1 MGKKC
6 LPGVICF
13 ENVTIVF
20 IIIIIILIVFYVYKT
35 SHHRIKYIKNN
46 DIYTDHQQY
55 NNNNNNN
62 INSRGFVFNNSYMTQ
77 PRINDTL
84 LDPYNPPLID
94 NSYFGFGSGG
104 DIRGGMVMPINIQT
118 QGQRPPPMMMMGAS
132 ADNYQQVGLLTRAN
146 GSEMILP
153 LMGQSLYTNRDKWNY
168 YSMSDKN
175 NIVKL
180 PITFKGINGMAEYGV
195 DSLNSGDHVRV
206 EGYNDKFK
214 VTMYDNKLLRYIPI

>member
-20 IIIIIILIVFYVYKT
+20 IIIIIILITFYIYKT
-35 SHHRIKYIKNN
+35 THHRIKYIKNN
-46 DIYTDHQQY
+46 YTDY
-55 NNNNNNN
+55 DTDYLKNNNT

-77 PRINDTL
+77 PRMNDTL
-84 LDPYNPPLID
+84 LDPYNPPLMD
-94 NSYFGFGSGG
+94 NSYFGMSSGG
-104 DIRGGMVMPINIQT
+104 DVRGMVMPINIQT
-118 QGQRPPPMMMMGAS
+118 QGQRPPPYVMMAGG
-132 ADNYQQVGLLTRAN
+132 DNYQQVGLLTRAN

-153 LMGQSLYTNRDKWNY
+153 LMGQLLYTSRDKWNY
-168 YSMSDKN
+168 YTMSDKN

-180 PITFKGINGMAEYGV
+180 PITFKGRNGMSEYGV

-206 EGYNDKFK
+206 EGYNDNFK
-214 VTMYDNKLLRYIPI
+214 VTIYDNKLMRYIPF

>member
-35 SHHRIKYIKNN
+35 SHHHIKYIKNN
-46 DIYTDHQQY
+46 DTDYLQMQPQY
-55 NNNNNNN
+55 NNNNNN

-77 PRINDTL
+77 PRMNDTL

-94 NSYFGFGSGG
+94 NSYFGMSNGG
-104 DIRGGMVMPINIQT
+104 DVRGMVMPINIQT
-118 QGQRPPPMMMMGAS
+118 QGQRPPPQMMMMA

-153 LMGQSLYTNRDKWNY
+153 LMGQSLYTSRDKWNY
-168 YSMSDKN
+168 YTMSDKN

-180 PITFKGINGMAEYGV
+180 PITIKGRIGMSEYGV
-195 DSLNSGDHVRV
+195 DSLNSGDRVHV

-214 VTMYDNKLLRYIPI
+214 VTIYDNKLMRYIPI

>member
-46 DIYTDHQQY
+46 DTYPDYQQY
-55 NNNNNNN
+55 NNNNT

-77 PRINDTL
+77 PRMNDTL
-84 LDPYNPPLID
+84 LDPYNPPLVD
-94 NSYFGFGSGG
+94 NSYFGLGGGG
-104 DIRGGMVMPINIQT
+104 DIRGMVMPINIQT
-118 QGQRPPPMMMMGAS
+118 QAQRPPPMVMMAAG
-132 ADNYQQVGLLTRAN
+132 DNYQQVGLLTRAN

-180 PITFKGINGMAEYGV
+180 PISFKGRNGMAEYGV

-214 VTMYDNKLLRYIPI
+214 VTMYDNKLLRYIPF

>member
-20 IIIIIILIVFYVYKT
+20 IIIIIILIVFYIYKT

-46 DIYTDHQQY
+46 DTDYSQLQQQF
-55 NNNNNNN
+55 NNNNNNM
-62 INSRGFVFNNSYMTQ
+62 NSRGFVFNNSYMTQ

-84 LDPYNPPLID
+84 LDPYNPPLVD
-94 NSYFGFGSGG
+94 NSSYFGFGSGG
-104 DIRGGMVMPINIQT
+104 DIRGMVMPINIQT
-118 QGQRPPPMMMMGAS
+118 QAQRPPPMVMMA

-180 PITFKGINGMAEYGV
+180 PITFKGRNGMSEYGV

>member
-46 DIYTDHQQY
+46 DTDLIQMQMQQQQY
-55 NNNNNNN
+55 NNNNN
-62 INSRGFVFNNSYMTQ
+62 INTRGFVFNNSYMTQ
-77 PRINDTL
+77 PRMNDTL
-84 LDPYNPPLID
+84 LDPYNPPLVD
-94 NSYFGFGSGG
+94 NSYFGMG
-104 DIRGGMVMPINIQT
+104 GGMVMPINIQT
-118 QGQRPPPMMMMGAS
+118 QAQRPPPMVMMA

-180 PITFKGINGMAEYGV
+180 PISFKGRNGMAEYGV

-214 VTMYDNKLLRYIPI
+214 VTMYDNKLLRYIPF

>member
-46 DIYTDHQQY
+46 DTYTDYSQLQQQY
-55 NNNNNNN
+55 NNNNN
-62 INSRGFVFNNSYMTQ
+62 INTRGFVFNNSYMTQ
-77 PRINDTL
+77 PRMNDTL
-84 LDPYNPPLID
+84 LDPYNPPLVD
-94 NSYFGFGSGG
+94 NSYFGFGSG
-104 DIRGGMVMPINIQT
+104 GGMVMPINIQT
-118 QGQRPPPMMMMGAS
+118 QAQRPPPMVMMAAS
-132 ADNYQQVGLLTRAN
+132 AADNYQQVGLLTRAN

-180 PITFKGINGMAEYGV
+180 PITFKGRNGMAEYGV

-214 VTMYDNKLLRYIPI
+214 VTMYDNKLLRYIPF